1 MKKLYFLLLSS
12 VVLFSSCQ
20 KSISDF
26 DPSTSQGGGTTNPPG
41 NTSGSFEATVNG
53 QKLVFKLYAATLLRS
68 TATNQKRLDIS
79 AISADSSK
87 RIIVTLGEET
97 SLGNAFTVKKYTL
110 NPFPEDDP
118 ATTTID
124 ESMTTQGFTTYSTG
138 LGSNSWLTSVYD
150 ELGSFTITSC
160 DASTKLVSGTFETTL
175 NDLLDPAVIIKITAG
190 KITNVKYTVLN

>member
-1 MKKLYFLLLSS
+1 MKKIYFLLISS
-12 VVLFSSCQ
+12 VLLLSSCQ

-26 DPSTSQGGGTTNPPG
+26 DPSSTQGGGATNPPG
-41 NTSGSFEATVNG
+41 SGSFEATVNG
-53 QKLVFKLYAATLLRS
+53 QKVTFKLYAATLLRS

-87 RIIVTLGEET
+87 RIILTLGEET
-97 SLGNAFTVKKYTL
+97 ASGNAFTVKKYTL
-110 NPFPEDDP
+110 NPFPDDDP
-118 ATTTID
+118 ATPSVD
-124 ESMTTQGFTTYSTG
+124 ESLTTQGFTTYSTG

-160 DASTKLVSGTFETTL
+160 DANSKLVSGTFETTL

-190 KITNVKYTVLN
+190 KITNIKYTVLN

>member
-1 MKKLYFLLLSS
+1 MKKVYFLLLST

-26 DPSTSQGGGTTNPPG
+26 DPSTNQGGGTGT
-41 NTSGSFEATVNG
+41 TSSNGSFEATVNG
-53 QKLVFKLYAATLLRS
+53 QKINFKLYAATLIRS

-87 RIIVTLGEET
+87 RIIITLGEET
-97 SLGNAFTVKKYTL
+97 ALGNAFTVKKYTL
-110 NPFPEDDP
+110 NPFPDDDP
-118 ATTTID
+118 ATPTID

-160 DASTKLVSGTFETTL
+160 DGNTKLVSGTFETTL
-175 NDLLDPAVIIKITAG
+175 NDLLDPAVVIKITSG

>member
-1 MKKLYFLLLSS
+1 MKKIYFLLISS
-12 VVLFSSCQ
+12 VLLFSSCQ

-26 DPSTSQGGGTTNPPG
+26 DPSTNQGGGTTNPPSG
-41 NTSGSFEATVNG
+41 TSGSFEATVNG
-53 QKLVFKLYAATLLRS
+53 QKVSFKLYAATLLRS

-87 RIIVTLGEET
+87 RIIITLGEET
-97 SLGNAFTVKKYTL
+97 ALGNAFTVKKYTL

-118 ATTTID
+118 ATPNVD

-138 LGSNSWLTSVYD
+138 LGNNSWITSVYD

-160 DASTKLVSGTFETTL
+160 DANTKLVSGTFETTL